1 MNTRVLSYMRFEALR
16 TFRNRRF
23 FLFSLVFPLV
33 LYFLI
38 AGPNKNVKNLSDS
51 GLSAPLYFMTGIAAF
66 GAMNAML
73 STGARIAD
81 ERSKGWNRQLRLT
94 PLSTSQYLSAKVA
107 MGYLMATLTLTA
119 LFVSGAILGVR
130 MPVERWLEMIGLML
144 VGMLPFAALGIFV
157 GHLLTSDSMGP
168 VIGGGSS
175 LLAFLGGTWFPL
187 GDSGFLHDVA
197 RELPSYWLVQASH
210 VATGGSAWGGLGWA
224 VVLGWSAVL
233 GLLAARAFRRDT
245 RRV

>member
-1 MNTRVLSYMRFEALR
+1 MMVLGFIRFELLR

-23 FLFSLVFPLV
+23 FLFSLMFPLI
-33 LYFLI
+33 LYFFI
-38 AGPNKNVKNLSDS
+38 AAPNKDVDDLGGS

-73 STGARIAD
+73 SSGARIAD
-81 ERSKGWNRQLRLT
+81 ERGRGWNRQLRLT
-94 PLSTSQYLSAKVA
+94 PLRPRQYLSAKVA
-107 MGYLMATLTLTA
+107 TSYLMALTTLTL

-130 MPVERWLEMIGLML
+130 MPATRWLEMMGLML
-144 VGMLPFAALGIFV
+144 VGLLPFAALGIFV
-157 GHLLTSDSMGP
+157 GHLVTADSVGP
-168 VIGGGSS
+168 IIGGGSS
-175 LLAFLGGTWFPL
+175 LLALLGGTWFPL

-210 VATGGSAWGGLGWA
+210 VATGASAWGRLGWGVVFGWS
-224 VVLGWSAVL
+224 VVLGVC
-233 GLLAARAFRRDT
+233 AARAFRRDT